1 MQKRCVTFLQGDAT
15 STVVL
20 VDTRKELVHSSVYPA
35 ARRLRWLMQRAA
47 AETLV
52 LILFVRNMIW
62 FLSPQAS
69 ADGFGFS
76 VLKARL

>member
-20 VDTRKELVHSSVYPA
+20 VDARKELVHSSVYPA
-35 ARRLRWLMQRAA
+35 AQRLRRLMQRAA
-47 AETLV
+47 AETLI

-62 FLSPQAS
+62 FLTALASPC
-69 ADGFGFS
+69 
-76 VLKARL
+76 

>member
-35 ARRLRWLMQRAA
+35 TQRLRWLMQRAA
-47 AETLV
+47 AETLI

-62 FLSPQAS
+62 FRSLQAS
-69 ADGFGFS
+69 FNGSGFS
-76 VLKARL
+76 VLKVRL

>member
-15 STVVL
+15 STVAL
-20 VDTRKELVHSSVYPA
+20 VGARKELVYSSVYPA
-35 ARRLRWLMQRAA
+35 AQRRRWLMQRAA
-47 AETLV
+47 AEALI

-62 FLSPQAS
+62 FLSLQAS
-69 ADGFGFS
+69 VNGFGFS